1 MQDINITNDNVKGK
15 CDLKCSYNFTYSDSN
30 TTAKNDGVM
39 ISLTYDN
46 SSAPQVVYNTQKYV
60 VTKVYITSPSIH
72 LFNGSFTDAEIC
84 IEHAPVKGGS
94 MLSVGIPI
102 KASSESST
110 ASVLLT
116 EIINSVATNAPSQG
130 DSTNLNI
137 SGFSLQKI
145 VPNKPFFS
153 YVDSNNNM
161 DWIVFGVLDSIPLN
175 SSTLSTLSKII
186 KPFALPMMGNG
197 LFFNSTGPN
206 SVSIGE
212 GIYIKCNPTG
222 SSMEETSV
230 EYAKNT
236 PSYDWSKM
244 LESPVTQIIIQIFL
258 SCIIFLIIFIGAS
271 YLYNFVTGDTPKL
284 VKGFT

>member
-1 MQDINITNDNVKGK
+1 
-15 CDLKCSYNFTYSDSN
+15 
-30 TTAKNDGVM
+30 M

-175 SSTLSTLSKII
+175 SSTLSTLGKII
-186 KPFALPMMGNG
+186 KPFTLPMMGNG

-222 SSMEETSV
+222 SSTEETGV